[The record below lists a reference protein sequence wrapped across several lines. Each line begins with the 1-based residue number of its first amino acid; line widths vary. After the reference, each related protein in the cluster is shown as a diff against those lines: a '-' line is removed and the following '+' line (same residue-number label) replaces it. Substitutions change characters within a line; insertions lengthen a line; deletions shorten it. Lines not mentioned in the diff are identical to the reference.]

1 MNEPTTTKQQFIQAY
16 SGLWNTYHIDANGYN
31 IMNGEQDVLW
41 CKEGKV
47 IIDRK
52 LSDAEIV
59 ALYELLERNQNTD
72 EYLRTVTPEQLEA
85 DMQAV
90 QS

>member
-1 MNEPTTTKQQFIQAY
+1 MNQPTTKERFEQAY
-16 SGLWNTYHIDANGYN
+16 YGLWNTYHIDANSYN
-31 IMNGEQDVLW
+31 IMNGKLDVLW
-41 CKEGKV
+41 CEEGKV

-59 ALYELLERNQNTD
+59 ALYELLERNQNAS